1 MSRLLGR
8 SVCIGAVI
16 ALLPA
21 LVAAGAVR
29 ATASP
34 TDPNP
39 GIRNFLTGVKALSP
53 TDVWA
58 VGYYCAANCAGNSQT
73 DQTLIEHWDGT
84 AWTQVA
90 SPDPSGWL
98 DRLFAVT
105 ATSATDVWAVG
116 YYCAAN
122 CLSAN
127 EVERTLVLHWNGT
140 SWSQVTSP
148 NPFSDE
154 LTAVTATSATDA
166 WAVGY
171 YCTAGCLAAGGTQ
184 GTLIEQWNGTAWSS
198 VRSPNPGPKGNT
210 ENILSGAGATGTGD
224 AWAVGSYCTS
234 QCLTPSQTFRNLI
247 EHWNGTAW
255 SKVTAPSPAGG
266 PNLFTNLYALSA
278 DSPTDAWAVGYH
290 DSNTATK
297 SMILHW
303 NGTAWTEATSP
314 NPGDPVLLYGVSS
327 RSPTDAWAAGQYMS
341 STNFLWHTLILHWN
355 GSAWAKVPSP
365 TPVPAPNLQG
375 RLLSQVSADSA
386 TDAWAVGSYCT
397 ANCANNNETDATLIL
412 HWSGTRWSLS

>member
-1 MSRLLGR
+1 MGRLLR
-8 SVCIGAVI
+8 RCAYIGALV
-16 ALLPA
+16 ALLPG
-21 LVAAGAVR
+21 LAAADVTK
-29 ATASP
+29 ATA
-34 TDPNP
+34 DPNP
-39 GIRNFLTGVKALSP
+39 GVRNYLYGVKALSP

-73 DQTLIEHWDGT
+73 DQTLIEHWNGT

-90 SPDPSGWL
+90 SPDPSGRL

-105 ATSATDVWAVG
+105 ATSATDAWAVG
-116 YYCAAN
+116 YYCASN

-154 LTAVTATSATDA
+154 LTTVTATSATDA
-166 WAVGY
+166 WVVGY
-171 YCTAGCLAAGGTQ
+171 YCTAGCLAAGGTE
-184 GTLIEQWNGTAWSS
+184 GTLIEHWNGTAWSS
-198 VRSPNPGPKGNT
+198 VPSPNPGPPGNT
-210 ENILSGAGATGTGD
+210 AGFLFGAGATGTGD
-224 AWAVGSYCTS
+224 AWASGTYCAS
-234 QCLTPSQTFRNLI
+234 NCGTPSQVYRNLI

-255 SKVTAPSPAGG
+255 SKVAAPTPYGD
-266 PNLFTNLYALSA
+266 PNLFNLSA
-278 DSPTDAWAVGYH
+278 DSPADAWAVGY
-290 DSNTATK
+290 DNASSGSK
-297 SMILHW
+297 SMVLHW

-327 RSPTDAWAAGQYMS
+327 RSPTDAWTAGQYMN

-365 TPVPAPNLQG
+365 TPGSAPNFHG

-412 HWSGTRWSLS
+412 HWNGTRWSLS